1 MKNRYFITFAY
12 HGKNYCG
19 WQKQPNGISVQEE
32 MEKRLS
38 MKAAHVIEMVAA
50 GRTDAGVHAK
60 AMTAHFDFEGELPL
74 DFGYK
79 MNAFLPD
86 DISILT
92 IFPVKAIAHAR
103 FSAISRSYE
112 YHISIGKNPFL
123 KDLSW
128 HIYNSLDVEAMNKAA
143 SMLFQY
149 NEFTSFSKLHS
160 DNKTDICNIMKAEFE
175 IREEGLVV
183 FHIKADRFLRN
194 MVRAITGTLVEVGQG
209 KMTPEQFGEIIQKK
223 DRSAASMSAPAHGLF
238 FVSAEY
244 PEDIL

>member
-1 MKNRYFITFAY
+1 
-12 HGKNYCG
+12 
-19 WQKQPNGISVQEE
+19 
-32 MEKRLS
+32 
-38 MKAAHVIEMVAA
+38 
-50 GRTDAGVHAK
+50 
-60 AMTAHFDFEGELPL
+60 
-74 DFGYK
+74 
-79 MNAFLPD
+79 
-86 DISILT
+86 
-92 IFPVKAIAHAR
+92 
-103 FSAISRSYE
+103 
-112 YHISIGKNPFL
+112 
-123 KDLSW
+123 
-128 HIYNSLDVEAMNKAA
+128 
-143 SMLFQY
+143 FQY